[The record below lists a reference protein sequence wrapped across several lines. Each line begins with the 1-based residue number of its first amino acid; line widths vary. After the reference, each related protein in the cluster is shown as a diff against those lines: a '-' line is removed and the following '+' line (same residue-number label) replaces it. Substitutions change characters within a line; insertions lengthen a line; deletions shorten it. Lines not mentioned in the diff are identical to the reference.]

1 MTPASRA
8 PGRAGAESGS
18 ALVIAMLSTSVVLT
32 LALMLALTTT
42 LETDIAANAHAAVQT
57 LALAEAAAER
67 ASAELGAMASW
78 DDVLS
83 GALTAAFFDGEHGV
97 RQAAG
102 ATIDLDSETAWLLC
116 GLATCTNTPW
126 NAVTAAR
133 PWGDNNPRWTVFASG
148 TAESLLGTAARAL
161 PGYAVV
167 WVGDDAAENDADALH
182 DGGAPVAEAGIL
194 ENPGLDLV
202 ALRAVAWGPRGSRR
216 ELELVVERGDMIAR
230 TGIRV
235 RVWRE
240 VRGASP

>member
-1 MTPASRA
+1 MTSRSRSLA
-8 PGRAGAESGS
+8 RAGPESGS
-18 ALVIAMLSTSVVLT
+18 ALVVALLSTSVVLT

-83 GALTAAFFDGEHGV
+83 GTVTAAFFDGSHGL

-102 ATIDLDSETAWLLC
+102 TTIDLDSETAWLLC
-116 GLATCTNTPW
+116 GLPSCSSTSW

-133 PWGDNNPRWTVFASG
+133 PWGNNNPRWTVFGSG
-148 TAESLLGTAARAL
+148 TAATLLGTGARAL
-161 PGYAVV
+161 PGYVVV

-182 DGGAPVAEAGIL
+182 DGGAPVAEAGNP
-194 ENPGLDLV
+194 ENPGLDVLG
-202 ALRAVAWGPRGSRR
+202 LRTVAWGSRGSRR
-216 ELELVVERGDMIAR
+216 ELEWVVERADLAAHS
-230 TGIRV
+230 GIRI

-240 VRGASP
+240 VRGAL

>member
-1 MTPASRA
+1 
-8 PGRAGAESGS
+8 
-18 ALVIAMLSTSVVLT
+18 MLSTSVVLT

-78 DDVLS
+78 DDALS
-83 GALTAAFFDGEHGV
+83 GAVTAAFFDGSHGV

-102 ATIDLDSETAWLLC
+102 AAIDLDSETGWLLC
-116 GLATCTNTPW
+116 GLPSCTGTPW
-126 NAVTAAR
+126 NAMTAAR
-133 PWGDNNPRWTVFASG
+133 PWGNNNPRWTVFASG
-148 TAESLLGTAARAL
+148 TAATLLGTGARAL
-161 PGYAVV
+161 PGYAAV

-182 DGGAPVAEAGIL
+182 DGGAPVAEAGTL
-194 ENPGLDLV
+194 ENPGLD
-202 ALRAVAWGPRGSRR
+202 AIGLRTVAWGPRGSRR
-216 ELELVVERGDMIAR
+216 ELEWVVERGDMLAH

-240 VRGASP
+240 VRGAAP